1 MGWVTVIGPAGAQV
15 EYRLQASAGC
25 SLHHEGHDLAQDHDA
40 QVDYRLGDGQDE
52 AQALVWIGEGLR
64 DVGIEPGTAMTSE
77 ADKDKARALMSGVS
91 PATGEILVE
100 PKLVTDPRGKLPAA
114 PLVAAVTGVVGASG
128 TDAGELLGEW
138 AAKRLGRAERGVK
151 REGEVHRVAY
161 KDAVRLAGEAGVDLS
176 ALYSAKA
183 LTEARKWAGAKMRV
197 GIRGFDAVVDLPKS
211 VSGLWA
217 IAPAALAT
225 AILETH
231 RDAVTE
237 SFQHYEAWT
246 SYTMR
251 GHHGDGGSAEKVDSS
266 GLLGWMMPH
275 QVARPVNGAAPD
287 PHVHTHVV
295 IAHLAH
301 SEDGAWRTIGAGG
314 RDVHRMVH
322 AFDSYA
328 KARFRALTTERF
340 GVRWEQDERTKQWE
354 VVGIPREMREQLS
367 KRGVQVARELERLGI
382 SPESATRM
390 QAKVASA
397 TSRERKAGGPGP
409 GGELRAEWRRQV
421 TATASADRDATGPDG
436 KILIGNVVGR
446 AAPGWGPDGPDPD
459 YPGPTPPPMP
469 PLPQLAA
476 SAVAELTEH
485 RKEFRR
491 SDLLAAVLDRVP
503 QIDTMEHAEQLVDDV
518 LAQQNLVA
526 ALPEQGQTHLTHHAR
541 YTSCAIVD
549 AERVIVESAAARYHQ
564 GAALVPAGTAAMA
577 VGTFEASAGFAL
589 SAEQRATV
597 DRLLTGGHGIE
608 AVIGVAG
615 SGKTTLMAAA
625 RAGWEACGLVV
636 VGASTAAVAAVN
648 LEAESGIASATL
660 ASWLMRIR
668 TGPGLTGIDVMVLD
682 EAAMCDDRQVA
693 ELVAAAAATGTK
705 LVMIGDPMQLR
716 SPGVGG
722 SFRHVHRIVDGQ
734 ILAENR
740 RQTDQAERAALAQ
753 WRTGDHRGALLQWSA
768 AGRVHVAEDGPAAI
782 AVMLAKWAEACAEIE
797 DPFERISAVLLMA
810 GINADVDK
818 LNAGA
823 RAIRIAAGEVEPGR
837 EFRRAGGGRIE
848 ISNGDVVMT
857 RANDYRACRTK
868 GAEMDVLNGYRGVV
882 TAVDERGITV
892 RWRSGEESRL
902 SSRYIAEGGVA
913 HGYALTVAK
922 AQGLTGRDALVYGA
936 GLDPNTL
943 YPAMSRDRGRVDLI
957 LPRALVESEET
968 RIRLGE
974 PASDAE
980 ALRRAVNAYA
990 DALKAREEPMVSLQL
1005 GHALPTVPEVEA
1017 RRAAE
1022 QPATPAAKKTAAAK
1036 PAATAADND
1045 PAKQRRGRAAKRADA
1060 ANATSPRAKTL
1071 AEQQAERAAAKRAEQ
1086 AKKQA
1091 AAARQA
1097 DPGAAEAIATA
1108 AQMFDG
1114 TPGER
1119 LAAATE
1125 QTRSK
1130 AERRAAAKAARPQ
1143 APRPPLPNAAEA
1155 IRARRMA
1162 AAGDRDTWP
1171 VMFTATWGTTSQ
1183 PELDQRIAK
1192 ARRELEQAHAR
1203 EVGPLTTV
1211 RRAESG
1217 APGPAEAKA
1226 VEQIEA
1232 RRDEGAR
1239 AQAAI
1244 DAHTELTQARA
1255 AHTKAAKDLKDAES
1269 VKGGAQFWRW
1279 HERDDAAIVAAA
1291 AVKTAADEVTKAE
1304 EARDAARN
1312 AAPPPDRPV
1321 YTENDRALNE
1331 RLAGVVRAAAVDE
1344 ARWPDTLAAARARDE
1359 KAVAAARE
1367 ALPGIQA
1374 QVQGAGERFASLL
1387 TEQERREA
1395 LAPAMRAIEDAAR
1408 SPRDVTGELV
1418 AATRDA
1424 LAAADQAPDHY
1435 QAWMDREYGR
1445 YTDKGLAHEAAET
1458 RGQIKQAAAL
1468 IDAEHA
1474 RMNREIGDVEDGN
1487 GPAMTRL
1494 TEEGEQL
1501 RQRAEQDLAAEPLRA
1516 EHTEAAAAVREL
1528 RGEIARLEAQLRD
1541 HGRIWFAGRLTT
1553 PEAVRDHIDDD
1564 LAPALEQ
1571 SEQDRDAA
1579 LAALNNLPGGHP
1591 GPSGDARTRLNYYEQ
1606 RLDENTDTA
1615 MTRDR
1620 EGLANRHEVQLRELG
1635 MYESGL
1641 DAYRDQLASITGE
1654 RELRQQLPAPISGA
1668 ETVSRDTRIAEQT
1681 ADKREQAA
1689 AQKAYREQ
1697 LAAWREQY
1705 PEAARAEEIE
1715 EMQHRHTYDTPS
1727 ISHGGPSHGLSL

>member
-25 SLHHEGHDLAQDHDA
+25 SLHHEGHDLAQDQDA

-64 DVGIEPGTAMTSE
+64 DVGIEPGTVMQSE
-77 ADKDKARALMSGVS
+77 DDKAKARALMSGVN
-91 PATGEILVE
+91 PATGEILVA
-100 PKLVTDPRGKLPAA
+100 PKLVVDPRGKLPAA
-114 PLVAAVTGVVGASG
+114 ALVAAVTGVVNASG
-128 TDAGELLGEW
+128 TDAEQLLGDW
-138 AAKRLGRAERGVK
+138 AAKRLGRAERGVR
-151 REGEVHRVAY
+151 REGEVHRVSY

-176 ALYSAKA
+176 ALYSAKT

-217 IAPAALAT
+217 IAPAELAT
-225 AILETH
+225 AILATH

-237 SFQHYEAWT
+237 SFQHYERWT

-251 GHHGDGGSAEKVDSS
+251 GHHGDGGSAEKVQSS

-275 QVARPVNGAAPD
+275 QVARPVNGSAPD

-322 AFDSYA
+322 SFDSYA
-328 KARFRALTTERF
+328 KARFRALTVERF
-340 GVRWEQDERTKQWE
+340 GLRWEQDERTRQWE
-354 VVGIPREMREQLS
+354 VVGIPKELREQLS
-367 KRGVQVARELERLGI
+367 KRGVQVARELEKLGI
-382 SPESATRM
+382 TPESATRM

-397 TSRERKAGGPGP
+397 SSRERKTGGPGP

-421 TATASADRDATGPDG
+421 AATASADRDAVGPDG
-436 KILIGNVVGR
+436 KILIEKVVGR
-446 AAPGWGPDGPDPD
+446 AAPGWGPDGPNPD
-459 YPGPTPPPMP
+459 HPGPTPPPMP

-485 RKEFRR
+485 KKEFRR

-503 QIDTMEHAEQLVDDV
+503 QIDTMEHAEHLVDQV
-518 LAQQNLVA
+518 LALVDLVA

-549 AERVIVESAAARYHQ
+549 AERVIVESAAARYGQ
-564 GAALVPAGTAAMA
+564 GSALVPADTAAMA
-577 VGTFEASAGFAL
+577 VGTFEASAGFGL
-589 SAEQRATV
+589 SPEQRTTV
-597 DRLLTGGHGIE
+597 ERLLTGGHGIE

-625 RAGWEACGLVV
+625 RTGWQANGLVV

-668 TGPGLTGIDVMVLD
+668 TGPGLAGIDVMVLD

-740 RQTDQAERAALAQ
+740 RQTDQAERAALAK
-753 WRTGDHRGALLQWSA
+753 WRTGDHRGALLRWSA
-768 AGRVHVAEDGPAAI
+768 AGRVHVAEDGPSAI
-782 AVMLAKWAEACAEIE
+782 AVMLAKWSETCSQID
-797 DPFERISAVLLMA
+797 DPFARIGAVLLMA

-823 RAIRIAAGEVEPGR
+823 RAIRIAAGEIEPGR

-857 RANDYRACRTK
+857 RANDYRLRRTE
-868 GAEMDVLNGYRGVV
+868 GAEMDVLNGYRGIVV
-882 TAVDERGITV
+882 GVDERGITV

-902 SSRYIAEGGVA
+902 SARYIAEGGVT

-922 AQGLTGRDALVYGA
+922 AQGLTGRDAIVYGA

-957 LPRALVESEET
+957 LPRALIESEDT

-974 PASDAE
+974 PANDAE
-980 ALRRAVNAYA
+980 ALRRAINAYA
-990 DALKAREEPMVSLQL
+990 DALKTREEPMVSLQL
-1005 GHALPTVPEVEA
+1005 GHALPTVPAVEA

-1022 QPATPAAKKTAAAK
+1022 QPAKEAATAKKAAAK
-1036 PAATAADND
+1036 PPATAADND
-1045 PAKQRRGRAAKRADA
+1045 AATARRGRVAKRAEA
-1060 ANATSPRAKTL
+1060 ANASSPRTKTL
-1071 AEQQAERAAAKRAEQ
+1071 AEYQAERAAKRAEQ
-1086 AKKQA
+1086 QQSAADREAAQA
-1091 AAARQA
+1091 A
-1097 DPGAAEAIATA
+1097 ATA
-1108 AQMFDG
+1108 AQMFEG
-1114 TPGER
+1114 TPAER

-1125 QTRSK
+1125 HTQSK
-1130 AERRAAAKAARPQ
+1130 AQRRAAAKAARPQ
-1143 APRPPLPNAAEA
+1143 APKPPVAATAEA

-1171 VMFTATWGTTSQ
+1171 TMFTATWGTTAQ
-1183 PELDQRIAK
+1183 PELDRRIDR
-1192 ARRELEQAHAR
+1192 ARRDMETARQREL
-1203 EVGPLTTV
+1203 GPLNTV
-1211 RRAESG
+1211 RRAEAG
-1217 APGPAEAKA
+1217 GPGVREGKALAEREAGRAEA
-1226 VEQIEA
+1226 
-1232 RRDEGAR
+1232 AR
-1239 AQAAI
+1239 AQAVI
-1244 DAHTELTQARA
+1244 DAYSAWTSAKTESR
-1255 AHTKAAKDLKDAES
+1255 KADHDLKDAQNA
-1269 VKGGAQFWRW
+1269 KGGAKFWTW
-1279 HERDDAAIVAAA
+1279 HERDEQAIAAAA
-1291 AVKTAADEVTKAE
+1291 AVNDAKDKVNETKTV
-1304 EARDAARN
+1304 
-1312 AAPPPDRPV
+1312 
-1321 YTENDRALNE
+1321 L
-1331 RLAGVVRAAAVDE
+1331 DE
-1344 ARWPDTLAAARARDE
+1344 ARENGPKATAYGETWPDESNRLARIVRVDQAAEQRFPDELAAARDQD
-1359 KAVAAARE
+1359 AAALARARA
-1367 ALPGIQA
+1367 ALPELQA
-1374 QVQGAGERFASLL
+1374 QAEAASTRFAALRA
-1387 TEQERREA
+1387 EQERRDA
-1395 LAPAMRAIEDAAR
+1395 LTLVERAIEDAAR
-1408 SPRDVTGELV
+1408 AQHEVTGDLV
-1418 AATRDA
+1418 AAARDA
-1424 LAAADQAPDHY
+1424 LAAADRAPADY
-1435 QAWMDREYGR
+1435 RPWTEREYGR
-1445 YTDKGLAHEAAET
+1445 YTDRGLAQQAKEV
-1458 RGQIKQAAAL
+1458 RGRIKDAAAL
-1468 IDAEHA
+1468 LDAERV
-1474 RMNREIGDVEDGN
+1474 RMTREIGDVEDGN

-1501 RQRAEQDLAAEPLRA
+1501 RQRAEQDVAAEPLRA

-1541 HGRIWFAGRLTT
+1541 HGRIWWAGRQLTT

-1564 LAPALEQ
+1564 LAPALAQ
-1571 SEQDRDAA
+1571 SEQARDAA
-1579 LAALNNLPGGHP
+1579 LAALNALPGGHP
-1591 GPSGDARTRLNYYEQ
+1591 GPSGDARTQLNYYEQ
-1606 RLDENTDTA
+1606 HLDESTETA

-1620 EGLANRHEVQLRELG
+1620 EALARRHEVQLREVG
-1635 MYESGL
+1635 TIEAGL
-1641 DAYRDQLASITGE
+1641 AAYRDDLANIGAE
-1654 RELRQQLPAPISGA
+1654 RELRTALPAPISGA
-1668 ETVSRDTRIAEQT
+1668 ETVSRNGRIAEQV
-1681 ADKREQAA
+1681 AERREQEAA
-1689 AQKAYREQ
+1689 RQAYREQ
-1697 LAAWREQY
+1697 MAAWREQY
-1705 PEAARAEEIE
+1705 PEAARAE
-1715 EMQHRHTYDTPS
+1715 QQRSRSHTYDSPS
-1727 ISHGGPSHGLSL
+1727 PGISHGGLSL